1 MDACRDPRLKRVFAH
16 SRDGNKG
23 YTVMILERIR
33 RNDPTHIEEL
43 KDPLSTK
50 DPITYGWC
58 VAR

>member
-1 MDACRDPRLKRVFAH
+1 MKRVFAH